1 MIYQLCH
8 FQGMFS
14 DDKCICSV
22 SNLNHDVF
30 CLLCH
35 SEVRIIS
42 IISYQFLIIDILDL
56 QGFVFEKQFGTETY
70 FISSKIKQLSVH
82 FSFYKDSL
90 KVVMPKER
98 FFSKFELKSNQ
109 LKNCIFQAFYQSGIY
124 SVQYLLSIPH

>member
-42 IISYQFLIIDILDL
+42 IISYPFLIIDILDL
-56 QGFVFEKQFGTETY
+56 QGFVFKKQFGTETY
-70 FISSKIKQLSVH
+70 FISSKIKQLFVY

-90 KVVMPKER
+90 KVVVPKEC
-98 FFSKFELKSNQ
+98 FFSEFELKSNQ

-124 SVQYLLSIPH
+124 IVQYLLSIPH